1 MPSLDFKGKSFVYT
15 HHLGVPFREL
25 NIVPEKSCPL
35 SGEKPTMDD
44 NLILHGDNLESL
56 KALLPRFA
64 GKVDFIYI
72 DPPYNTGSE
81 GWCYNDKV
89 NSPLMREWIKAS
101 GNPVEREDLQRHDKW
116 LSMMWPRLQL
126 LKELLAENG
135 VIFISIDDNEI
146 HRLRS
151 LMDEIFGEDNLVE
164 NFIWKKSYGGGAKE
178 KFGVRQHEYILMYSA
193 NKDDLDDL
201 WLPPDEDAEARY
213 YKFKDEKFEKRGPYR
228 LKPLEA
234 TKSMDER
241 ANLVYPIPLPDG
253 SSVMPK
259 RQWWWSK
266 DRVFEALKN
275 EEIVFL
281 KTTAGISVSYKQ
293 YLIDENGNKRG
304 AKPFSIIDG
313 IYNQHGSE
321 VLGNIF
327 ATDTAFNFPKP
338 YELIERLL
346 LIGSNK
352 NSIVLDS
359 FAGSGTTAHA
369 VLALNKKDGGNRRF
383 ILCEMED
390 YADTLTAERVRRVI
404 NGYEFQ
410 GKVETELCAP
420 VNVTWTT
427 FEKDSKR
434 QTILDRI
441 EGIEN
446 LERAN
451 YDKIEKK
458 ITDGVLTVVGQ
469 NQVTEKVPG
478 LGGSF
483 TFVELGES
491 MDLERLLSE
500 TPGKLPSFASLA
512 RYLFYTIT
520 GQTLPEEKLDVG
532 KGGKKVKAVE
542 VDGPVLIGETP
553 NLRVYLNYKE
563 YEDWLRS
570 PPAALTRQQAE
581 QIAKKRDIEAPEKE
595 VIVIS
600 ASKYISSKALAD
612 LKIQH
617 LQLPYALHRIQA
629 T

>member
-1 MPSLDFKGKSFVYT
+1 
-15 HHLGVPFREL
+15 
-25 NIVPEKSCPL
+25 
-35 SGEKPTMDD
+35 
-44 NLILHGDNLESL
+44 
-56 KALLPRFA
+56 
-64 GKVDFIYI
+64 
-72 DPPYNTGSE
+72 
-81 GWCYNDKV
+81 
-89 NSPLMREWIKAS
+89 
-101 GNPVEREDLQRHDKW
+101 
-116 LSMMWPRLQL
+116 
-126 LKELLAENG
+126 
-135 VIFISIDDNEI
+135 
-146 HRLRS
+146 
-151 LMDEIFGEDNLVE
+151 MDEIFGEE
-164 NFIWKKSYGGGAKE
+164 NFVDTIIWQKNYAPKNSA
-178 KFGVRQHEYILMYSA
+178 QHFSSDHDYILVYATNKLIWRPALLARSDEQDADYTNPDNDPRGRWKAGNPSARNYYSKGTYSIKCPSGRVISGPPA
-193 NKDDLDDL
+193 GSYWRMSEETLTRWNEEGRIWWGEDGNNAPAPKIYLNEVKQGVVPQTL
-201 WLPPDEDAEARY
+201 WFYNDVGHTQEA
-213 YKFKDEKFEKRGPYR
+213 KKE
-228 LKPLEA
+228 
-234 TKSMDER
+234 
-241 ANLVYPIPLPDG
+241 LV
-253 SSVMPK
+253 SVMDFQDSASVFITPK
-259 RQWWWSK
+259 PVR
-266 DRVFEALKN
+266 
-275 EEIVFL
+275 
-281 KTTAGISVSYKQ
+281 
-293 YLIDENGNKRG
+293 LIQRILE
-304 AKPFSIIDG
+304 
-313 IYNQHGSE
+313 
-321 VLGNIF
+321 L
-327 ATDTAFNFPKP
+327 ATD
-338 YELIERLL
+338 
-346 LIGSNK
+346 K

-369 VLALNKKDGGNRRF
+369 VLEQNKKDGGNRRF
-383 ILCEMED
+383 ILCEMEN

-404 NGYEFQ
+404 NGYEFI
-410 GKVETELCAP
+410 GTVETELCPAEK
-420 VNVTWTT
+420 VTWTT

>member
-1 MPSLDFKGKSFVYT
+1 MPTLDFKGKSFVYT

-25 NIVPEKSCPL
+25 IVVPEKSCPI

-56 KALLPRFA
+56 KALIPRYA
-64 GKVDFIYI
+64 GKVDCIYI
-72 DPPYNTGSE
+72 DPPYNTGNE

-126 LKELLAENG
+126 LKELLSEEG
-135 VIFISIDDNEI
+135 VIFVSIDDNEV
-146 HRLRS
+146 HRLRDI
-151 LMDEIFGEDNLVE
+151 MDEVFGEE
-164 NFIWKKSYGGGAKE
+164 NFIACAAWQKSYTPNQTA
-178 KFGVRQHEYILMYSA
+178 RHISDNHDYILFYGKDSESVKIGKIQRTADQKATFSNPDKDTRGDWKPENLSA
-193 NKDDLDDL
+193 GKYYEAGQFTITGPHRDIFQPPPGRYWRCSEERYKEWLADGRITFGRGGKGRPMLKKFIEEMDDGLTAST
-201 WLPPDEDAEARY
+201 WWTSAEAGTN
-213 YKFKDEKFEKRGPYR
+213 KEASLE
-228 LKPLEA
+228 LKQIFGGDSGFATPKPVKLLERILNLA
-234 TKSMDER
+234 T
-241 ANLVYPIPLPDG
+241 
-253 SSVMPK
+253 
-259 RQWWWSK
+259 
-266 DRVFEALKN
+266 
-275 EEIVFL
+275 
-281 KTTAGISVSYKQ
+281 
-293 YLIDENGNKRG
+293 DEN
-304 AKPFSIIDG
+304 S
-313 IYNQHGSE
+313 
-321 VLGNIF
+321 
-327 ATDTAFNFPKP
+327 
-338 YELIERLL
+338 LI
-346 LIGSNK
+346 
-352 NSIVLDS
+352 LDS

-369 VLALNKKDGGNRRF
+369 VLSLNAKDGGNRRF
-383 ILCEMED
+383 ILCEMEK
-390 YADTLTAERVRRVI
+390 YADSITAERVRRVI
-404 NGYEFQ
+404 TGYEFE
-410 GKVETELCAP
+410 GTVETELCP
-420 VNVTWTT
+420 SEKVTWTT
-427 FEKDSKR
+427 FVKDSKR

-441 EGIEN
+441 QGIEN
-446 LERAN
+446 LHEAE

-469 NQVTEKVPG
+469 KQVAEKVPG

-520 GQTLPEEKLDVG
+520 GQTLPEENLNIGED
-532 KGGKKVKAVE
+532 GKKAKAVFE
-542 VDGPVLIGETP
+542 EDGPVLIGETA

-563 YEDWLRS
+563 YEKWLRS

-581 QIAKKRDIEAPEKE
+581 QIAKKRDVEAPEKE

-600 ASKYISSKALAD
+600 ASKYISSKALAE

-629 T
+629 S